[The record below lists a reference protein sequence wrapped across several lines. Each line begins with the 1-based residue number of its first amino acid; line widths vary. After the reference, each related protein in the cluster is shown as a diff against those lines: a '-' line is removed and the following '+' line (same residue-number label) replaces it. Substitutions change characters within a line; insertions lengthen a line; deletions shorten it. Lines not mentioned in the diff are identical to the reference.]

1 MTPDSEGAIQVT
13 YTNIAK
19 IFRDAD
25 SSESSVKSTSFNQL
39 PKILNTLSA
48 KEAVDP
54 DWVDSELAADSLEKV
69 SFYIDLALNT
79 FESIQG
85 PQLNSEQRVNFIF
98 ALSETHETLGNYQRA
113 LTNYET
119 ALSSCLSAKNR
130 PMQGQI
136 QYRMARIYSEMGK
149 WDKAEEL
156 LNEAILALQVAANE
170 KEIPLAQIELAK
182 IAFRRGRYSAA
193 ENMFEE
199 AIGSAEQVND
209 LRARAVISNHLGV
222 IRRMEGKYDLA
233 YLRFQEALLEFQGMQ
248 DFRGT
253 ADSLNNLGLLHI
265 LRKERAEAIGYFDKA
280 LQLCQEVGYFPLL
293 PFVYLNKTEYYCEE
307 QDFPMAANTCG
318 RAMENLTRL
327 RNPIGIAKTTMLF
340 GRIFWKSGDLAI
352 SQQFYEESIRLYQVF
367 DIPFGLANCSLEF
380 AEMLKQ
386 KGDAKKSTELRTKG
400 QGILDRLRGQQDT
413 EEGQQKV
420 KVVERK
426 IAAEESISE

>member
-1 MTPDSEGAIQVT
+1 MTPDTEGAIQVT
-13 YTNIAK
+13 YSNIAK

-25 SSESSVKSTSFNQL
+25 SSRSSAKSNSLIQL
-39 PKILNTLSA
+39 PGILNAEGT
-48 KEAVDP
+48 EETIDP
-54 DWVDSELAADSLEKV
+54 NSELRPDSLEKV

-85 PQLNSEQRVNFIF
+85 QQLNPEQRVSFIF

-119 ALSSCLSAKNR
+119 ALNSCMSAKNR

-136 QYRMARIYSEMGK
+136 QYRMARIYSDMGK

-156 LNEAILALQVAANE
+156 LNEAILALQVAANDRE
-170 KEIPLAQIELAK
+170 VPLAQIELAK

-193 ENMFEE
+193 ESMFEE
-199 AIGSAEQVND
+199 AIGSAEEVND

-253 ADSLNNLGLLHI
+253 ADSLNNLGLLHM
-265 LRKERAEAIGYFDKA
+265 LRSERREAIGYFDKA

-307 QDFPMAANTCG
+307 QDYPMAANTCG
-318 RAMENLTRL
+318 RALESLKRL

-352 SQQFYEESIRLYQVF
+352 SQQFYKESIRLYQEF
-367 DIPFGLANCSLEF
+367 DIPFGLANCCLEF
-380 AEMLKQ
+380 AQMLKH
-386 KGDAKKSTELRTKG
+386 KGDAKKSSELQTKG
-400 QGILDRLRGQQDT
+400 QHILDQLRGQQDQ
-413 EEGQQKV
+413 EDGQQKV
-420 KVVERK
+420 KVVERT
-426 IAAEESISE
+426 IAAEETISE